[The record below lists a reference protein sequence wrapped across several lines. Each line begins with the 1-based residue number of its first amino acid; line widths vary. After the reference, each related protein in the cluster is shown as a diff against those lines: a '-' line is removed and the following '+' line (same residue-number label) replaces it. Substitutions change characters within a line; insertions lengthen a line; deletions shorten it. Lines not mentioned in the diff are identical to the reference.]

1 MNLPTP
7 LQRCTRHILVVL
19 LAAAGAPALALN
31 GFFAHGYGTQ
41 SKAMGGA
48 GVALALDALAPATNP
63 AAIVRLGARSDVGL
77 ALFHPVRG
85 YTASGTPSGACA
97 SASECSFGLDPS
109 SIDSGSELF
118 PVPSFG
124 LVRPLSGHAAFGFSV
139 YGNGGLNTDYTAGS
153 ATFGLASGSVPPGQ
167 SMTAPGVYG
176 AGDAGID
183 LSQLFVVPSYARR
196 FGDHLSI
203 GIAPILAGQRFR
215 AKGLG
220 SFAAYSSDPGRLSDT
235 GYDWAVGGGGRVG
248 IQARVHPQLW
258 LGGSWQSRIRMTSF
272 DRYAGLFAGQG
283 RFDIPSTFTVGAA
296 ATVTPA
302 LTLAVDVQRI
312 LYSEVPAIGN
322 RLLPNLATARL
333 GDDDGAGFGWKD
345 MSIVKLG
352 LALAGSGQRTWR
364 FGYSYGTAQIP
375 GSQNFLNVLG
385 PAVVRHHLTA
395 GLTQTLASGRAINLS
410 LMFAPYHSVEGPNP
424 LDPAQRVE
432 VEARMLEVEF
442 SYAWGG

>member
-1 MNLPTP
+1 MNISNP
-7 LQRCTRHILVVL
+7 LIRVIAVAV
-19 LAAAGAPALALN
+19 LAAISAPALALN

-48 GVALALDALAPATNP
+48 GVALALDSLAPATNP
-63 AAIVRLGARSDVGL
+63 AAIVRLGKRSDVGR

-97 SASECSFGLDPS
+97 SASACSFGLDPQ

-118 PVPSFG
+118 PIPSFG
-124 LVRPLSGHAAFGFSV
+124 IVRPISDRAALGLSV

-153 ATFGLASGSVPPGQ
+153 ATYGVPSGSVPPGQ
-167 SMTAPGVYG
+167 SASTPGVYG

-183 LSQLFVVPSYARR
+183 LSQLFVVLSYARR
-196 FGDHLSI
+196 FGDELSI
-203 GIAPILAGQRFR
+203 GVAPILAGQRFR

-220 SFAAYSSDPGRLSDT
+220 SFAAYSSDPAHLGNT
-235 GYDWAVGGGGRVG
+235 GYDTALGGGGRVG
-248 IQARVHPQLW
+248 IQAQVHPRLQL
-258 LGGSWQSRIRMTSF
+258 GASWQSRIYMAKF
-272 DRYAGLFAGQG
+272 NRYAGLFAGQG
-283 RFDIPSTFTVGAA
+283 DLDIPSTFTLGAA

-302 LTLAVDVQRI
+302 LTVAFDVQRI
-312 LYSEVPAIGN
+312 LYSDVAAIGN

-333 GDDDGAGFGWKD
+333 GDDGGAGFGWKD
-345 MSIVKLG
+345 MSIYKLG
-352 LALAGSGQRTWR
+352 VALAASGNRTWR

-385 PAVVRHHLTA
+385 PAVVQHHLTA
-395 GLTQTLASGRAINLS
+395 GLTQKLANGRAINLS
-410 LMFAPYHSVEGPNP
+410 LMFAPYNSVEGPNP
-424 LDPAQRVE
+424 LDAAQRVE